1 MPDGDVDRR
10 QLGFIIAF
18 DVLNLF
24 SVITLSAVFLTA
36 YFSPRIRRV
45 PTWYLYIFS
54 WDVYSLSY
62 VLIVGKQTGAEP
74 IWGWCLCQAVAVYAS
89 PVLAAASIVI
99 FVTQIYLDIRYAL
112 GFTMPKPNLGKKL
125 MIAPG
130 LLFISICCEVLILG
144 LWLPDIVG
152 RSPSGMFCHIN
163 MSFPSQVTAIM
174 ILLCTVVVVGLGV
187 SVAYTVH
194 RNQERWQCLIGSREF
209 KSYDLVFRIAV
220 FILAPVIAIGL
231 LVMKLVPSASGNNHY
246 ASEINIM
253 YGIPPTLVGIVSGSQ
268 KDLWHVWI
276 FWRSPPCSSVLVEGE
291 SQGGCILSEKIAKI
305 NQS

>member
-89 PVLAAASIVI
+89 PVL
-99 FVTQIYLDIRYAL
+99 
-112 GFTMPKPNLGKKL
+112 
-125 MIAPG
+125 
-130 LLFISICCEVLILG
+130 
-144 LWLPDIVG
+144 
-152 RSPSGMFCHIN
+152 
-163 MSFPSQVTAIM
+163 
-174 ILLCTVVVVGLGV
+174 
-187 SVAYTVH
+187 
-194 RNQERWQCLIGSREF
+194 
-209 KSYDLVFRIAV
+209 
-220 FILAPVIAIGL
+220 
-231 LVMKLVPSASGNNHY
+231 
-246 ASEINIM
+246 
-253 YGIPPTLVGIVSGSQ
+253 
-268 KDLWHVWI
+268 
-276 FWRSPPCSSVLVEGE
+276 
-291 SQGGCILSEKIAKI
+291 
-305 NQS
+305 